1 MDPAATTASIWFV
14 LGGPGAGKGTVCRR
28 LMATGH
34 YCHLSAGDLLREE
47 RKSGSSVAELIE
59 SCIVEGT
66 IVPAYVTVSLI
77 RKAMLANGWSKQ
89 DFLIDGFPRNFEN
102 YDAWNRDMSDVNVKG
117 LVFLDCPE
125 EVLIERIMGRT
136 EARSDDNLESVRKR
150 LAVFHEQ
157 TALIIQHFEE
167 KGQIIRVKS
176 DTPPDTVFADMSEKL
191 QALA

>member
-1 MDPAATTASIWFV
+1 MDTAVPTASIWFV

-28 LMATGH
+28 LMATGQ

-66 IVPAYVTVSLI
+66 IVPAYVTVALI
-77 RKAMLANGWSKQ
+77 RKAMLSKGWSQ
-89 DFLIDGFPRNFEN
+89 QPFLIDGFPRNFEN
-102 YDAWNRDMSDVNVKG
+102 YDAWTRDMTDVTIKG
-117 LVFLDCPE
+117 LVFLDCPDD
-125 EVLIERIMGRT
+125 VLIDRIMSRT

-157 TALIIQHFEE
+157 TTLIVRHFEE
-167 KGQIIRVKS
+167 KGQVVRVKS
-176 DTPPDTVFADMSEKL
+176 DSPPDAVFTDMSEKL
-191 QALA
+191 HTLA